1 MSEHRRWSILWVPHG
16 SGTTRS
22 IGVSYRALQ
31 AIASTAAVLLVV
43 GTVFV
48 YLAIRKGV
56 DISRLER
63 LEQANRLLAEQVVQT
78 RTRLR
83 EVNDTV
89 ATIMK
94 RDQLVRLL
102 AGLPPTDP
110 DVQQAGIG
118 GPAGVP
124 SEREQ
129 VLAEQPLGREALQM
143 QDDVEGLIRRA
154 NLLARS
160 FTEAID
166 SLEGHVDRLA
176 RTPSIMPTRGWLTS
190 MFAQARMHPIFH
202 EERRHEGV
210 DITAPLGTPIVA
222 PAGGWVVDVNDG
234 DGYGDGYGKYVKID
248 HGNGITTLYA
258 HCSKVIARKGQ
269 RVRRG
274 DEIAL
279 VGSTGLSTSPHLHY
293 EVEVKGQTVDPRKYI
308 FPESIIVD

>member
-1 MSEHRRWSILWVPHG
+1 MWVPHG
-16 SGTTRS
+16 AGTTRS
-22 IGVSYRALQ
+22 FGVSYRALKV
-31 AIASTAAVLLVV
+31 IGGTAAVLLVI
-43 GTVFV
+43 GLGFA
-48 YLAIRKGV
+48 YGAIRKGV

-63 LEQANRLLAEQVVQT
+63 LERANQLLAEQVIQT

-102 AGLPPTDP
+102 AGLPPNDP
-110 DVQQAGIG
+110 DVQRAGIG

-143 QDDVEGLIRRA
+143 GEDVDGLIRRA

-166 SLEGHVDRLA
+166 SMERHNQRLA
-176 RTPSIMPTRGWLTS
+176 STPSIMPTRGWLTS

-202 EERRHEGV
+202 EARRHDGI

-222 PAGGWVVDVNDG
+222 PAAGWVVDVADG
-234 DGYGDGYGKYVKID
+234 DGYGRYVKID
-248 HGNGITTLYA
+248 HGNGIVTLYA
-258 HCSKVIARKGQ
+258 HCSKIIARKGQ

-274 DEIAL
+274 EEIAL
-279 VGSTGLSTSPHLHY
+279 VGNTGLSTSPHLHY

>member
-1 MSEHRRWSILWVPHG
+1 
-16 SGTTRS
+16 
-22 IGVSYRALQ
+22 VSDRALKV
-31 AIASTAAVLLVV
+31 IGGTAAVLLVT
-43 GTVFV
+43 GLGFA
-48 YLAIRKGV
+48 YGAIRKGV

-63 LEQANRLLAEQVVQT
+63 LERANQLLAEQVIQT

-102 AGLPPTDP
+102 AGLPPNDP
-110 DVQQAGIG
+110 DVQRAGIG

-124 SEREQ
+124 SERER

-143 QDDVEGLIRRA
+143 QDDVDGLIRRA

-166 SLEGHVDRLA
+166 SLEAHGDRLS

-202 EERRHEGV
+202 EARRHDGI

-222 PAGGWVVDVNDG
+222 PASGWVIEVNTG
-234 DGYGDGYGKYVKID
+234 GYGDGYGQYVRID

-258 HCSKVIARKGQ
+258 HCSKINVRKGQ

-274 DEIAL
+274 EEIAL
-279 VGSTGLSTSPHLHY
+279 VGNTGLSTSSHLHY

>member
-1 MSEHRRWSILWVPHG
+1 MWVPHG
-16 SGTTRS
+16 AGTTRS
-22 IGVSYRALQ
+22 MGVSYRALKL
-31 AIASTAAVLLVV
+31 IGGTAAVLLVV
-43 GTVFV
+43 GLGFAYT
-48 YLAIRKGV
+48 AIRKGV

-63 LEQANRLLAEQVVQT
+63 LERANQLLAEQVIQT
-78 RTRLR
+78 RTRLHQ
-83 EVNDTV
+83 VNDTV
-89 ATIMK
+89 AAIMK
-94 RDQLVRLL
+94 RDELVRLL
-102 AGLPPTDP
+102 AGLPLNDP
-110 DVQQAGIG
+110 DVQRAGIG

-143 QDDVEGLIRRA
+143 QEDVEGLIRRA

-166 SLEGHVDRLA
+166 SLEAHGERLG

-202 EERRHEGV
+202 EARRHDGI

-222 PAGGWVVDVNDG
+222 PAGGWVIAVDTDE
-234 DGYGDGYGKYVKID
+234 GYGLYVKID
-248 HGNGITTLYA
+248 HGNGIITLYA
-258 HCSKVIARKGQ
+258 HCSKIIVRRGQ

-293 EVEVKGQTVDPRKYI
+293 EVEVNGRTVNPRKYI